1 MKRAIRKWLGIEG
14 HDVEPQRPMMHDVL
28 EGSEMALVAYRIDNG
43 YLLRVSGRQA
53 NSMVLGSGVR
63 LIYCTDEKDMAEKIV
78 AHRAYG
84 KIIGQQDVSYTA
96 KTNKF

>member
-1 MKRAIRKWLGIEG
+1 VKKLIRKWLGLEIEI
-14 HDVEPQRPMMHDVL
+14 EASRPMVHDVL

-43 YLLRVSGRQA
+43 YLLRVSRNTASQ
-53 NSMVLGSGVR
+53 MTIGSGVR

-78 AHRAYG
+78 AHRALRKLAG
-84 KIIGQQDVSYTA
+84 DDYTA